1 MAASYS
7 SMFAFGILL
16 LASWA
21 GWGAAIE
28 KLILGRAVG
37 DRALHMG
44 WGLAF
49 TVLLGG
55 ILNLAG
61 TIGPIPIHLFLGGG
75 LILLAWD
82 CWRRRRR
89 ASVLLRRQWRT
100 LRSRPVLA
108 VAAVAVVGML
118 VAAYAAKVCSKDYN
132 PHDDLQGYFVFP
144 AKMIQTGGMGPD
156 PFSEARLLS
165 LGGMSFLQAMI
176 LSVADARYFRLI
188 EPGVALP
195 LAVTLLLG
203 LARDARAGPW
213 VELLAACLFLAVP
226 PPAKNAASLV
236 TGLVLFLVL
245 FRTIWRVSDR
255 SCYRSPRGEILVAL
269 TASALCALKTTHVPA
284 CVLTV
289 VVVYL
294 LWAVR
299 ERSRAVIGR
308 LLLAGALTL
317 VFVFPWMLASYESNG
332 TLLYPFLGGGF
343 HGSAYGGEWLPYEIP
358 GLMTRLHD
366 LWSATMDPKVAP
378 LWILAGGLL
387 VRWHGHPR
395 PVSLWGLSVGGLIPF
410 LALAG
415 THPGAYRYSW
425 ASLWAA
431 TLTLVVY
438 SFRSAAATPRGR
450 RAPLWSAAPLVVALG
465 LLTLA
470 HGTDA
475 KRYWRSRLQRI
486 EISIEQSRSPGLKR
500 GAERNGAR
508 MLEAVPEGEVLLA
521 RLRYPFVLDFTRHTI
536 LTINYPGG
544 SSPPPGMPFFH
555 GAEPLAHYLCAQSV
569 RYVAYSYRTEANFS
583 REAFDHRLDPEEF
596 AWTRTQARHALD
608 FQDNLMQLSLTRR
621 RIYDDGDIFVLDL
634 AVSATGRPVRCDP
647 TRNHASV
654 TQAGPDT

>member
-1 MAASYS
+1 MLSYA
-7 SMFAFGILL
+7 SMFVFGIF
-16 LASWA
+16 LALSWA
-21 GWGAAIE
+21 GWGATVE
-28 KLILGRAVG
+28 RLTCGRARTDG
-37 DRALHMG
+37 ALQAG
-44 WGLAF
+44 WGMALTVVVGGVLNLFGAV
-49 TVLLGG
+49 TPAVIYVLLASGVV
-55 ILNLAG
+55 
-61 TIGPIPIHLFLGGG
+61 F
-75 LILLAWD
+75 LAWG
-82 CWRRRRR
+82 CWSRRKSRRRLIGFRWR
-89 ASVLLRRQWRT
+89 KLRR
-100 LRSRPVLA
+100 RPFLAISGLVVL
-108 VAAVAVVGML
+108 GML
-118 VAAYAAKVCSKDYN
+118 TAAYAAKVCSKDYN

-144 AKMIQTGGMGPD
+144 AKMIQTGAMGPD

-165 LGGMSFLQAMI
+165 LGGMSFLQAMV

-188 EPGVALP
+188 EPGVAFP
-195 LAVTLLLG
+195 LAVALLLG

-213 VELLAACLFLAVP
+213 AGLLAAFLFLAVP

-245 FRTIWRVSDR
+245 FRTIWWVSDR
-255 SCYRSPRGEILVAL
+255 SCDRSPRGEILVAL

-284 CVLTV
+284 CVLMV
-289 VVVYL
+289 VVAYL

-299 ERSRAVIGR
+299 ERSRAAIGR

-317 VFVFPWMLASYESNG
+317 VFLFPWMLASYESNG
-332 TLLYPFLGGGF
+332 TLLYPFLGRGF
-343 HGSAYGGEWLPYEIP
+343 HGSAYGGEWLPFEIP

-366 LWSATMDPKVAP
+366 LWSATMDPRVAP

-387 VRWHGHPR
+387 LRWHGHPR
-395 PVSLWGLSVGGLIPF
+395 PVSLGALSVGGLIPF

-431 TLTLVVY
+431 TLALVVY
-438 SFRSAAATPRGR
+438 SFRSAAAAPRGR
-450 RAPLWSAAPLVVALG
+450 RASLWSAAPLVVALG
-465 LLTLA
+465 LLVLA
-470 HGTDA
+470 HGADG
-475 KRYWRSRLQRI
+475 KRYWRNRLQRI

-500 GAERNGAR
+500 GAARNGAR
-508 MLEAVPEGEVLLA
+508 MLEAVPEGAVLLA

-544 SSPPPGMPFFH
+544 SSPPPGMPFFQ
-555 GAEPLAHYLCAQSV
+555 GAEPLARYLCGQSV

-634 AVSATGRPVRCDP
+634 AVSATGRPVPCEP
-647 TRNHASV
+647 TQDRASA
-654 TQAGPDT
+654 TQTGPDT